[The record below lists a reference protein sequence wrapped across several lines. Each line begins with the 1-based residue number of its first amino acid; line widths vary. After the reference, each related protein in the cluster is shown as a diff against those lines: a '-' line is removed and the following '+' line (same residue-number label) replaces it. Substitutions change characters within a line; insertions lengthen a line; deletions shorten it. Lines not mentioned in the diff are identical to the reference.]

1 MKKFSILLFLATLAV
16 LLTACGGKSS
26 KAAESENKGTA
37 DSSFVSEHQDSNKAG
52 QSIPEK
58 ETESGQK
65 NSGSTTTEGSSAE
78 GSGNTGNT
86 YDTPESKPDSDAD
99 NLPDSSSGYDG
110 NKIVLPQ
117 QPV

>member
-1 MKKFSILLFLATLAV
+1 MKNFSILLFLAMLAV

-37 DSSFVSEHQDSNKAG
+37 DSSFISENQNSNDAG
-52 QSIPEK
+52 QAIPEK

-78 GSGNTGNT
+78 SSGNTGST
-86 YDTPESKPDSDAD
+86 DDTP
-99 NLPDSSSGYDG
+99 
-110 NKIVLPQ
+110 
-117 QPV
+117 

>member
-1 MKKFSILLFLATLAV
+1 MLAV

-37 DSSFVSEHQDSNKAG
+37 DSSFISENQNSNDAG
-52 QSIPEK
+52 QAIPEK

-78 GSGNTGNT
+78 SSGNTGST
-86 YDTPESKPDSDAD
+86 DDTPESKPDSNAD
-99 NLPDSSSGYDG
+99 NSPDSSSGYDG

>member
-1 MKKFSILLFLATLAV
+1 MKKFSILLFLAMLAV

-37 DSSFVSEHQDSNKAG
+37 DSSLVSENQDSNKAG

-65 NSGSTTTEGSSAE
+65 SSGSTTTEGSSAE

-99 NLPDSSSGYDG
+99 NSPDSSSGYDG

>member
-1 MKKFSILLFLATLAV
+1 MLAV

-37 DSSFVSEHQDSNKAG
+37 DSSFISENQNSNDAG
-52 QSIPEK
+52 QAIPEK

-78 GSGNTGNT
+78 SSGNTGST
-86 YDTPESKPDSDAD
+86 DDTP
-99 NLPDSSSGYDG
+99 
-110 NKIVLPQ
+110 
-117 QPV
+117 